1 MLDGKYIRYID
12 GKGNLLRSRN
22 ELTIAELLKFLNID
36 YEYDARLTLDDGSSI
51 SIDFKTEQGYIE
63 VIDDSSDMDKLKRIR
78 GLGHR
83 VIGVGKALS
92 TARVE
97 ELNSLSAYE
106 DGEYACLVFDDPSLS
121 FDYSHILPLVNKCSV
136 LHGHTASV
144 VVELMGIKEEKSDM
158 IIDFGEAKRLIKQAL
173 NALDHKF
180 LISRRYLLEE
190 DEMHYRVAFD
200 GPNGRFDLKVPK
212 HTTFLFEGEA
222 TAENLAKEIIALI
235 AARMPDNIKAIG
247 VYIYEGVSKGA
258 HMVSRINKQV
268 SK

>member
-1 MLDGKYIRYID
+1 MLDGRYIRYID

-63 VIDDSSDMDKLKRIR
+63 AIDDLSDMDKLKSIR
-78 GLGHR
+78 RSGHVR

-92 TARVE
+92 TANMD
-97 ELNSLSAYE
+97 ELNAISVYE
-106 DGEYACLVFDDPSLS
+106 GGEYAGLIFEDPSFS

-136 LHGHTASV
+136 LHGHTARG

-180 LISRRYLLEE
+180 FISR
-190 DEMHYRVAFD
+190 
-200 GPNGRFDLKVPK
+200 K
-212 HTTFLFEGEA
+212 
-222 TAENLAKEIIALI
+222 
-235 AARMPDNIKAIG
+235 
-247 VYIYEGVSKGA
+247 
-258 HMVSRINKQV
+258 
-268 SK
+268 

>member
-1 MLDGKYIRYID
+1 MLDGRYIRYVD

-22 ELTIAELLKFLNID
+22 ELTIAELLRFLNIE
-36 YEYDARLTLDDGSSI
+36 YEYNAPLTLDDGSTVRV
-51 SIDFKTEQGYIE
+51 DFKTEQGYIE
-63 VIDDSSDMDKLKRIR
+63 VIDDASDVEKLKSIR
-78 GLGHR
+78 SSSVR
-83 VIGVGKALS
+83 VLGVGKALS
-92 TARVE
+92 TASVD
-97 ELNSLSAYE
+97 ELNSISTYN
-106 DGEYACLVFDDPSLS
+106 EYASLVFEDPSLS

-144 VVELMGIKEEKSDM
+144 VVELIGIKDEKSDM
-158 IIDFGEAKRLIKQAL
+158 VIDFGEAKRLIKQAL

-180 LISRRYLLEE
+180 FISKKYLVEE
-190 DEMHYRVAFD
+190 DELHYRVAFD

-222 TAENLAKEIIALI
+222 TAENLAKEIIELI

-258 HMVSRINKQV
+258 HIVARINR
-268 SK
+268 

>member
-1 MLDGKYIRYID
+1 MLDGRYIRYID

-63 VIDDSSDMDKLKRIR
+63 AIDDLSDMDKLKSIR
-78 GLGHR
+78 RSGHVR

-92 TARVE
+92 TANMD
-97 ELNSLSAYE
+97 ELNAISAYE
-106 DGEYACLVFDDPSLS
+106 GGEYAGLIFEDPSFS

-180 LISRRYLLEE
+180 FISRKYLVEE
-190 DEMHYRVAFD
+190 DELHHRVAFD

-222 TAENLAKEIIALI
+222 TAENLAKEIISLI

-258 HMVSRINKQV
+258 HMVARINK
-268 SK
+268 